1 MLAVQTFNVLTHFG
15 MNTETKVVQCRFK
28 GSDLKRL
35 QFADERGS
43 SAVIIDAAKVVWHQV
58 RAAPPNSSGR
68 LLTRL
73 MYLFILINLIEV
85 QTVQVPIK
93 FESHPRRLT

>member
-1 MLAVQTFNVLTHFG
+1 MTIK
-15 MNTETKVVQCRFK
+15 TKVVECCFK
-28 GSDLKRL
+28 GSDLRRL

-68 LLTRL
+68 LLLRL

-85 QTVQVPIK
+85 QTVQVLIK
-93 FESHPRRLT
+93 FESHPHRLSCLHILCKM